1 MPSFR
6 IFWVWT
12 RCWKMVRSRTQEWDE
27 SVSRVHQTT
36 WQRAARNLPWKE
48 RWSPHWLGRERD
60 IKCAFEI
67 EEYCSACKDHACVKK
82 CLENLVEKTEECR
95 VAFYEKESFECG
107 IDFEVECGKS
117 RKLGPIELVHCIEE
131 RHPCDPKNWILL
143 STSRFSIPL
152 QRSCFIKIRIAVGGE
167 CLLWLSVMQQVIGAC
182 MSYYSYQNNGRA

>member
-1 MPSFR
+1 MNGTKAFHECIKQHDKELREICPEKSDDRR
-6 IFWVWT
+6 ID
-12 RCWKMVRSRTQEWDE
+12 WDE
-27 SVSRVHQTT
+27 
-36 WQRAARNLPWKE
+36 
-48 RWSPHWLGRERD
+48 REN

-131 RHPCDPKNWILL
+131 RHPCDPKN
-143 STSRFSIPL
+143 
-152 QRSCFIKIRIAVGGE
+152 
-167 CLLWLSVMQQVIGAC
+167 
-182 MSYYSYQNNGRA
+182 

>member
-1 MPSFR
+1 MDSLLKNGAEPNARMGRKRFTSASNNMTKSCEKFAL
-6 IFWVWT
+6 
-12 RCWKMVRSRTQEWDE
+12 K
-27 SVSRVHQTT
+27 
-36 WQRAARNLPWKE
+36 RAMIAALT
-48 RWSPHWLGRERD
+48 GTRERTLSVLSKLKN
-60 IKCAFEI
+60 IAPRAKTMLASKNALKI
-67 EEYCSACKDHACVKK
+67 WWK
-82 CLENLVEKTEECR
+82 KTEECR

-182 MSYYSYQNNGRA
+182 MPYYSYQNNGRA